1 MTGDEALEIHV
12 QAQDLL
18 ARQATALG
26 VDSADLALAEQ
37 LGAEITTLLGSV
49 PAPELLTGL
58 DDALRARLLA
68 CACQTA
74 VALHACTVSLAHLR
88 HQRLG
93 AQARSERDDAALR
106 HYLPAADGGPARFL
120 DERR

>member
-12 QAQDLL
+12 RAQELL
-18 ARQATALG
+18 ARQAAALG
-26 VDSADLALAEQ
+26 VDGADLTLAEQ
-37 LGAEITTLLGSV
+37 LGAEVTALLHAV
-49 PAPELLTGL
+49 PAPELLSGL

-68 CACQTA
+68 SACQTA
-74 VALHACTVSLAHLR
+74 TALHACTTALGRLR
-88 HQRLG
+88 HQRLS

-106 HYLPAADGGPARFL
+106 HYLPASDEVPARFL